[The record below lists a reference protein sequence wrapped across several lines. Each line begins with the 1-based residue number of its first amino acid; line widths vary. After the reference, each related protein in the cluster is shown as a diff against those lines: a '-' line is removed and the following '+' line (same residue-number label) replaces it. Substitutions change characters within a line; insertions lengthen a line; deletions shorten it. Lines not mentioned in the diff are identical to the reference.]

1 MHRDNQEAIARMN
14 GLQPLV
20 MMLSASGTPEMQAM
34 AALALA
40 AICRDNP
47 DNQGAVADLGAITQ
61 LVALI
66 RTGTPEVKAEVA
78 GALWSLADQQ
88 MPNKVAIASAGGV
101 APLIMLLATGGVRG
115 QQLATRA
122 LLALGKENVA
132 NQAQVTS
139 LLVALLGAG
148 ALEVMSAAATCLWQ
162 LVMENPSSQAQIARA
177 GAAADLI
184 TLLKRGAAEAK
195 DYALWSLSLS
205 IDTSNQSIILA
216 EGGVQPLITALRSA
230 SGVAREQA
238 SAALYRLASGC
249 TAAQKDIANTGG
261 IAPLIAIVDARSTP
275 RTAQDDEGEGAR
287 EYAAAALAELA
298 LVADNRGQIVGMG
311 GIAPLV
317 QLLNNGR
324 DAGRQFAASALARL
338 AHDSDN
344 VAMAIAVA
352 GATSPLVNLLGGSCG
367 DKAQEE
373 AAGALYA
380 LAANAANRLELTEAG
395 GIGPLVQL
403 LGTNNTRARNHA
415 EGALVRDGSDG
426 RDGLAS
432 DRMAGMAVMASLSLP
447 DYRGCPRHRLSAHEC
462 LPPQDECLPHHPS
475 ASLLRCDSRSNTPTV
490 NSSSRSS

>member
-20 MMLSASGTPEMQAM
+20 MMLSTSSTPEMQAM

-40 AICRDNP
+40 DICRDNP

-78 GALWSLADQQ
+78 GAIWSLADQQ

-101 APLIMLLATGGVRG
+101 APLIMLLATGGARG

-122 LLALGKENVA
+122 LLALGKENVD

-162 LVMENPSSQAQIARA
+162 LVMENPSSQTQIARA

-205 IDTSNQSIILA
+205 IDTSNQTIILA
-216 EGGVQPLITALRSA
+216 EGGVPPLITALRSA
-230 SGVAREQA
+230 SGVVREQA

-249 TAAQKDIANTGG
+249 TAAQKDIASAGG

-275 RTAQDDEGEGAR
+275 RTAQDSEGEGEGAR

-311 GIAPLV
+311 GISPLV

-338 AHDSDN
+338 AHDSDK

-415 EGALVRDGSDG
+415 EGALVRDN
-426 RDGLAS
+426 L
-432 DRMAGMAVMASLSLP
+432 
-447 DYRGCPRHRLSAHEC
+447 
-462 LPPQDECLPHHPS
+462 
-475 ASLLRCDSRSNTPTV
+475 
-490 NSSSRSS
+490 